1 VQNIAEC
8 REKKALTNSLDPN
21 KSTMSQK
28 QLFLSGNSDHL
39 STSTT
44 LQPGGMVSQQ
54 LLKTRFEPA
63 ISRFQSSLSTMPT
76 FLPLTAFFLSFF
88 LSFRFFASR
97 ARPVSQ
103 SVSQL
108 DSLGRERDTDN

>member
-21 KSTMSQK
+21 KSTISQK

-76 FLPLTAFFLSFF
+76 FLPLTAFFLSF
-88 LSFRFFASR
+88 RFFASR